1 MQIIPTE
8 SAFFYA
14 NSVICG
20 NPIIRIIFAKKFP
33 KICVCAIFVV
43 PSTYSPKGT
52 LRKYVRILRDILA
65 QKVKFRLNG
74 VDDLDAWSEKWQED
88 NYILSPDED
97 DD

>member
-33 KICVCAIFVV
+33 KICVCAIIVV

-52 LRKYVRILRDILA
+52 LRKYVRILPDILPFPETFL
-65 QKVKFRLNG
+65 QKGYALYFAVYEG
-74 VDDLDAWSEKWQED
+74 VHMQA
-88 NYILSPDED
+88 
-97 DD
+97 

>member
-65 QKVKFRLNG
+65 PISGNFFANGLRPLFRR
-74 VDDLDAWSEKWQED
+74 V
-88 NYILSPDED
+88 
-97 DD
+97 